1 MSSLGVGHQVGVYR
15 IEESVGRG
23 ATGEVFRAVRTDD
36 EAMVALKVLRA
47 ELSRS
52 DLYVRRF
59 QHEAR
64 TARALRHPNLVPVLD
79 TGEAGGRHFLASRY
93 VAGGSVAAR
102 IREQGPL
109 PVDDVVRVAADLGA
123 GLGALHRSALVH
135 RDVKPGNALVDG
147 TERVLLTD
155 FGLAKGPAYTVL
167 TRSGALVGTPQYL
180 APEVI
185 EDPASAS
192 VASDVYALGC
202 VVCECLSGAPP
213 FTGGSPLEIAL
224 GHLDEEPPD
233 PCVGR
238 DDAPSGFGAVALT
251 ALAKDPGERPTTA
264 TMYAHMLRLAAGTG
278 S

>member
-93 VAGGSVAAR
+93 VAGR